1 MRELR
6 RYRNPE
12 LREAWDVLRR
22 ETLRVLDPLPQA
34 GALPGLPR
42 LLERV
47 ERLAIR
53 AVADRVHADGPA
65 CLGALAD
72 DLCELRSGR
81 DLHAAAVEHP
91 RGPRAERA
99 VHEDLQVADPQQRRA
114 EAAAQRKRAQR
125 AQHVVRHGL
134 PDAQGE
140 MTLLLEALPE
150 PCCAEPSVLVV
161 HARDAARVRDL
172 H

>member
-47 ERLAIR
+47 ERLTIR

-72 DLCELRSGR
+72 DLRELRSGR
-81 DLHAAAVEHP
+81 DRHAAAVGHP
-91 RGPRAERA
+91 LGPPAQR
-99 VHEDLQVADPQQRRA
+99 VGPDDPQ
-114 EAAAQRKRAQR
+114 
-125 AQHVVRHGL
+125 VV
-134 PDAQGE
+134 D
-140 MTLLLEALPE
+140 
-150 PCCAEPSVLVV
+150 
-161 HARDAARVRDL
+161 
-172 H
+172 